1 MIWERELAAGNED
14 SVVGARVEKDDAGQ
28 ADAQIAGGWG
38 ELSLDGCEH
47 ACKQWYGAKNG
58 EVYWAEELEVGRH
71 AGSERP
77 QQHALRL
84 CFGGYGCR

>member
-1 MIWERELAAGNED
+1 
-14 SVVGARVEKDDAGQ
+14 
-28 ADAQIAGGWG
+28 
-38 ELSLDGCEH
+38 LDGCEH